1 MIFFPYRSPLD
12 FYSGADTS
20 LVLILNSLYE
30 PHLKHS
36 GSLHPKTTKHVFTSL
51 GHVLLHIF
59 TLSHIPQ
66 CVNNINRPCY
76 KSPCPTI
83 QCKLKLCIHWT
94 IWSRCVATKYVA
106 NTGAD
111 GLFSAGVSVLFD
123 QMCVSDIIHL
133 QRAQHM
139 STKPSK
145 WSLHIKPQRSLN
157 QVSAAYKATHLRLRE
172 SCWSLDWRRSATEK
186 LLLPKKFL

>member
-20 LVLILNSLYE
+20 LDSKFIVWASFKAQWFSA
-30 PHLKHS
+30 PK
-36 GSLHPKTTKHVFTSL
+36 KTTKHVLTSL

-59 TLSHIPQ
+59 TFSHIPQ

-76 KSPCPTI
+76 KSPCPTV

-123 QMCVSDIIHL
+123 QMCVPDIIHL
-133 QRAQHM
+133 QRAHHM

-157 QVSAAYKATHLRLRE
+157 QVSAADKATHLRLRE